1 MFPRI
6 KKSGRYEYLQI
17 VETRREGSRVV
28 QRVIGTIGRM
38 DRLQAKG
45 EIEALVRSLARYS
58 EKVLLVLSGTSEVA
72 VESRKIGPALVFER
86 LWEELGIK
94 SVIRSLAAG
103 RKFGFDLE
111 RTIFLTVLH
120 RLFVSG
126 SDRACDKWHR
136 DYAIEG
142 VDGLSLHHLYR
153 AMAFSGAR

>member
-58 EKVLLVLSGTSEVA
+58 EKVLLVLSGRSDVA
-72 VESRKIGPALVFER
+72 VESRKIGPALLFGR

-94 SVIRSLAAG
+94 KGSVVLRRRESLASRSSG
-103 RKFGFDLE
+103 RFSLPSFIGSLSRA
-111 RTIFLTVLH
+111 RTGRVTSGTVTTP
-120 RLFVSG
+120 
-126 SDRACDKWHR
+126 
-136 DYAIEG
+136 
-142 VDGLSLHHLYR
+142 
-153 AMAFSGAR
+153 

>member
-58 EKVLLVLSGTSEVA
+58 EKVLLVLSG
-72 VESRKIGPALVFER
+72 R
-86 LWEELGIK
+86 
-94 SVIRSLAAG
+94 
-103 RKFGFDLE
+103 
-111 RTIFLTVLH
+111 
-120 RLFVSG
+120 
-126 SDRACDKWHR
+126 
-136 DYAIEG
+136 
-142 VDGLSLHHLYR
+142 
-153 AMAFSGAR
+153 